1 VTPSRTDLRRN
12 YPQTVI
18 ARSRRRRSNLH
29 RGKAPAPRDCFASL
43 AMTVWNRRFHAS
55 RVGEAGGRLARNKTV
70 RDGTQYCTLPRRKP
84 GSTCRGGDVGPGFP
98 HGSRPWAKGPRD
110 SAQPVFHPEGSA
122 PVGVELA
129 MIAFDQSIFFLVRHR
144 RCRPAGH
151 ETANRPLWEL
161 GHESREP
168 LLHDEARQT
177 CGIGD

>member
-1 VTPSRTDLRRN
+1 MWVPAFPTDLVRGLKAHGTAPSR
-12 YPQTVI
+12 
-18 ARSRRRRSNLH
+18 
-29 RGKAPAPRDCFASL
+29 CFIQ
-43 AMTVWNRRFHAS
+43 R
-55 RVGEAGGRLARNKTV
+55 
-70 RDGTQYCTLPRRKP
+70 
-84 GSTCRGGDVGPGFP
+84 
-98 HGSRPWAKGPRD
+98 
-110 SAQPVFHPEGSA
+110 GSA

-151 ETANRPLWEL
+151 ETANGPLWEL